1 MVRGLINMYVGWWC
15 SERYVR
21 RLVLVVFSCRGSVR
35 VGVVVEY
42 MSDSWYW
49 WCYHTEGQCGW
60 VGGVVEYMSD
70 SCYWWCYHTEGQ
82 CGWVG
87 GVVEYM
93 SDSWYWWC
101 YHTEGQCGLVV

>member
-1 MVRGLINMYVGWWC
+1 M
-15 SERYVR
+15 
-21 RLVLVVFSCRGSVR
+21 
-35 VGVVVEY
+35 EY

-49 WCYHTEGQCGW
+49 WCYHTEGQCGLLELW
-60 VGGVVEYMSD
+60 SACQTLGTGGVTILNVR
-70 SCYWWCYHTEGQ
+70 
-82 CGWVG
+82 V